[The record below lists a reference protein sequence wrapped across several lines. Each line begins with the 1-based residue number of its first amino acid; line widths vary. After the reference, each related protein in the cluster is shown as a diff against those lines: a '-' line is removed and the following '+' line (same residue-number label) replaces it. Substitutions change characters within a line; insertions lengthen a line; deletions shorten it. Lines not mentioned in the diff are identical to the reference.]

1 MKDIN
6 FFGKTTFRNKQTR
19 FGIRTDDR
27 RRHMYLVGKTGT
39 GKTTLMENMVVE
51 DIRAGR
57 GVGLVDP
64 HGQFAEKILEYI
76 PPERIDDVIY
86 FNPAD
91 MDAPIGFNPL
101 ESVSGEFR
109 HLIASGMMGVF
120 KKIWVD
126 AWSARMEYI
135 LNNTLLALLEF
146 PNSTLLDVMKMLT
159 DKEFREKTT
168 RALEDPMIKNF
179 WVNEFGKYT
188 DRYASEAV
196 ASIQNKIGQFIANP
210 LIRNIIGQPTSSM
223 NMREIMDGEK
233 IFIANLS
240 HGRIGEDNSALLG
253 AMLIT
258 KLQQAAMSRVDI
270 PEEER
275 KDFFLYIDEFQNF
288 STDSFAV
295 ILSEARKY
303 RLGLTIAHQ
312 YIGQLVNQGNTTVKD
327 AVFGNV
333 GTMVVFRVG
342 ADDAEFLEKEF
353 SPEFL
358 ATDLVNLEKHHFC
371 VKLMIDGVAS
381 RPFSAQNLP
390 WLSKAE
396 GEESFRDL
404 IIEESRKKYGVPKV
418 MIEKKIIDRW
428 SDNEGKVEE
437 RVSRRGEQSLGRI
450 LRPSPPVAPR
460 AKKPVMIDELRVAL
474 DKALGTDGIAD
485 HDNGPI
491 VPDRE
496 EPPPGVAHGVITPED
511 DDWDPS
517 LKK

>member
-1 MKDIN
+1 
-6 FFGKTTFRNKQTR
+6 
-19 FGIRTDDR
+19 
-27 RRHMYLVGKTGT
+27 MYLIGKTGV
-39 GKTTLMENMVVE
+39 GKTTLMENMVLE
-51 DIRAGR
+51 DIKAGR
-57 GVGLVDP
+57 GIGLVDP
-64 HGQFAEKILEYI
+64 HGQFAEKMLDFI
-76 PPERIDDVIY
+76 PPERIDDVVY

-91 MDAPIGFNPL
+91 MDQPIGFNPL

-159 DKEFREKTT
+159 DKSFREKTT
-168 RALEDPMIKNF
+168 AALQDPMIKSF

-223 NMREIMDGEK
+223 NMRDIMDGEK

-258 KLQQAAMSRVDI
+258 KLQQAAMSRVDV

-303 RLGLTIAHQ
+303 RLDIVIAHQ
-312 YIGQLVNQGNTTVKD
+312 YIEQLSDSVKA

-342 ADDAEFLEKEF
+342 AEDAEFLEKEF
-353 SPEFL
+353 SPEFV
-358 ATDLVNLEKHHFC
+358 ATDLVNLAKHNTY

-390 WLSKAE
+390 WITKAE
-396 GEESFRDL
+396 GEESFKDL

-428 SDNEGKVEE
+428 GAAGEGVEE
-437 RVSRRGEQSLGRI
+437 RMGRRGEQSLERTLKPEPTRGEPPPQATKEMSGRSRVRRKESENDAT
-450 LRPSPPVAPR
+450 LKP
-460 AKKPVMIDELRVAL
+460 KKRTVMLDELREAL
-474 DKALGTDGIAD
+474 DKALGADGEQAEGS
-485 HDNGPI
+485 HSVSSTSEEQSHNDN
-491 VPDRE
+491 V
-496 EPPPGVAHGVITPED
+496 D
-511 DDWDPS
+511 DDWDPTR
-517 LKK
+517 K

>member
-1 MKDIN
+1 MQDIN

-19 FGIRTDDR
+19 FGIKTDDR
-27 RRHMYLVGKTGT
+27 RRHMYLIGKTGT

-51 DIRAGR
+51 DIKAGR

-76 PPERIDDVIY
+76 PAERIDDVIY

-101 ESVSGEFR
+101 ESTSGEFR

-159 DKEFREKTT
+159 DKDFREKTT

-196 ASIQNKIGQFIANP
+196 ASIQNKIGQFISNP

-223 NMREIMDGEK
+223 NMRDIMDGEK

-240 HGRIGEDNSALLG
+240 HGKIGEDNSALLG

-270 PEEER
+270 PENER

-303 RLGLTIAHQ
+303 RLDLTIAHQ
-312 YIGQLVNQGNTTVKD
+312 YIGQLVSNGNTTVKD

-333 GTMVVFRVG
+333 GTMIVFRVG

-358 ATDLVNLEKHHFC
+358 ATDLINLEKHHTY
-371 VKLMIDGVAS
+371 VKLMIDGVSS
-381 RPFSAQNLP
+381 RPFSAENLP

-396 GEESFRDL
+396 GEESFKEL

-418 MIEKKIIDRW
+418 MIEKKIIERW
-428 SDNEGKVEE
+428 SESEGKVEE
-437 RVSRRGEQSLGRI
+437 RVSRRGEQSLDKV
-450 LRPSPPVAPR
+450 LRPAPVVLPKT
-460 AKKPVMIDELRVAL
+460 KKPVMIDELRMAL
-474 DKALGTDGIAD
+474 DKALGSDDATAPES
-485 HDNGPI
+485 HKS
-491 VPDRE
+491 
-496 EPPPGVAHGVITPED
+496 EPPPENVSRTPAED
-511 DDWDPS
+511 DD
-517 LKK
+517 

>member
-270 PEEER
+270 PEDER

-474 DKALGTDGIAD
+474 DKALGTDGVAD
-485 HDNGPI
+485 HDNGPSA
-491 VPDRE
+491 PDRE
-496 EPPPGVAHGVITPED
+496 EPPPGIAHGVTAPED

>member
-333 GTMVVFRVG
+333 GTMVVFRTG

-496 EPPPGVAHGVITPED
+496 EPPPGVSHGATPED